1 MRTTH
6 YRIRIIPK
14 VLHFK
19 QPAGTSRGTY
29 TIRKSW
35 YLVLT
40 TDEMPGRFGIGEC
53 APLPKLSCDD
63 LPDYEKKLA
72 TICHQTE
79 QNGMPDT
86 EALRSYP
93 SILFGLGNGLSAI
106 SKQVILHFGI
116 QTFHEVKQV
125 SQSMA

>member
-40 TDEMPGRFGIGEC
+40 ADEMPGRFGIGEC

-63 LPDYEKKLA
+63 LPDYEKKL
-72 TICHQTE
+72 H
-79 QNGMPDT
+79 
-86 EALRSYP
+86 
-93 SILFGLGNGLSAI
+93 LFVDIIKKDWKRLSAI

-116 QTFHEVKQV
+116 QTFHEVKPV

>member
-40 TDEMPGRFGIGEC
+40 ADEMPGRFGIGEC

-72 TICHQTE
+72 TICHQT
-79 QNGMPDT
+79 
-86 EALRSYP
+86 
-93 SILFGLGNGLSAI
+93 
-106 SKQVILHFGI
+106 
-116 QTFHEVKQV
+116 
-125 SQSMA
+125 